1 MNGKEYFSMQYRQL
15 HWGEGLF
22 LRPQHFQTADRFW
35 QELIGA
41 SSSFDTAFNWGVYR
55 AEINEDAL
63 DNQIIDLIRIQA
75 RSKQGTLISFDAA
88 TIDKVDLTQKSE
100 SDPRFDEF
108 LRSNNGVKVLLGIP
122 HLKMSRPN
130 VAPPGGDQK
139 SRFVAVTNQVEDES
153 VGGNPQEIE
162 VKDLNAQILFES
174 DDLSGFEI
182 IPLLRLVR
190 SREVGAKLIRDV
202 NYYPPCLTTR
212 SFAPLQRNVM
222 EAAYD
227 ALKSRGQVLR
237 RQVVDAGT
245 TFSTQR
251 AGAVDNLMLLQ
262 AINESLGTL
271 HCHSFSDGV
280 HPYDAYTALC
290 QIIGR
295 LSVFGVDKDNG
306 DMPRYN
312 HEDLYGIFSWAILR
326 IKSLIDT
333 GDEGYFQRFFKGS
346 GPEILSKPKLQVSL
360 EPEWFGRDWQIILG
374 LHSIDLSTS
383 ECLKLL
389 QGEWVFKIGSPG
401 QVDFF
406 YERHAR
412 GIRLGSVKQLPSV
425 LPISQKWR
433 FFSFKSDEAY
443 EEAQKSC
450 SIAFRF
456 NADQVSNVTEL
467 EKRQTIEMN
476 AGDRKVAMEFA
487 IFAVKDSR

>member
-1 MNGKEYFSMQYRQL
+1 MQNRQL

-22 LRPQHFQTADRFW
+22 LRPQHFQAADRFW
-35 QELIGA
+35 QELISV
-41 SSSFDTAFNWGVYR
+41 SSAFDTAFNWGVCR

-63 DNQIIDLIRIQA
+63 NNQIIDLVQIHA
-75 RSKQGTLISFDAA
+75 RSKLGTLVSFDAS
-88 TIDKVDLTQKSE
+88 TIDKVDLAQKSE

-108 LRSNNGVKVLLGIP
+108 LRNNNGAKVFLGIP
-122 HLKMSRPN
+122 HLKMSRQN
-130 VAPPGGDQK
+130 VALQKGDHQ
-139 SRFVAVTNQVEDES
+139 SRFLAVAKQVEDES
-153 VGGNPQEIE
+153 AGGNPQEIE
-162 VKDLNAQILFES
+162 VKDFNLQILFES
-174 DDLSGFEI
+174 DDLSGFET
-182 IPLLRLVR
+182 IPLFRLIR

-202 NYYPPCLTTR
+202 NYYPPCLTTK
-212 SFAPLQRNVM
+212 SVAPLQRNVM

-227 ALKSRGQVLR
+227 ALKSRGEALR
-237 RQVVDAGT
+237 RQVVEAGV

-280 HPYDAYTALC
+280 HPYVAYTALC

-295 LSVFGVDKDNG
+295 LSVFGIDKENG
-306 DMPRYN
+306 EMPHYD
-312 HEDLYGIFSWAILR
+312 HEDLYRIFSWAILR

-360 EPEWFGRDWQIILG
+360 EPEWFGRDWEIILG
-374 LHSIDLSTS
+374 LHSIDLPTS
-383 ECLKLL
+383 ECLSLL
-389 QGEWVFKIGSPG
+389 QGEWVFKVGAPS

-425 LPISQKWR
+425 LPISKKWR
-433 FFSFKSDEAY
+433 FFSFKTDEAW
-443 EEAQKSC
+443 EDAQTSC

-467 EKRQTIEMN
+467 EKHQTIEMK

-487 IFAVKDSR
+487 VFAIKNSR